1 MNLRS
6 LIFADAPVLSDE
18 AASEM
23 LEFLYQ
29 LTNAYEAQYGE
40 QIRRY
45 QQAYRERM
53 GAGEF
58 DYLGDFDDSD
68 SFDVND
74 FNDDIPF

>member
-1 MNLRS
+1 MNLQS
-6 LIFADAPVLSDE
+6 LLFADAPVLSDE

-29 LTNAYEAQYGE
+29 LINAYEMQYGE

-45 QQAYRERM
+45 QQAYRERLA
-53 GAGEF
+53 AGEF
-58 DYLGDFDDSD
+58 DYLDDFDDAD
-68 SFDVND
+68 NFDAND